1 MGSLDAKGIDVARI
15 LTDAHAA
22 GVGVDQTVAAV
33 TTAAVAAPVS
43 APAAS
48 APPSAPRPAV
58 TTAAAGP
65 AAASGP
71 HSVPGTVNVPAVP
84 AARPGPAKDPWAPPP
99 APAAAPGP
107 AREKKPVS
115 TDARRSYEPLTEGLE
130 VPKDLDLADRS
141 GALEQFG
148 VSPAVHSR
156 IVGVVKD
163 YVADRP
169 ASLLLSARHRPLLA
183 ARMARMEEAG
193 VPLREHVARL
203 GRDTSWEA
211 GPASGLAGRLVRA
224 THHALITPL
233 GEPLPAGPRVSPGA
247 ARSRSATISG
257 PAPGR
262 QAPAE
267 AAVPAHRQA
276 AAPGKGAGRGR

>member
-1 MGSLDAKGIDVARI
+1 M
-15 LTDAHAA
+15 
-22 GVGVDQTVAAV
+22 
-33 TTAAVAAPVS
+33 
-43 APAAS
+43 
-48 APPSAPRPAV
+48 
-58 TTAAAGP
+58 
-65 AAASGP
+65 
-71 HSVPGTVNVPAVP
+71 
-84 AARPGPAKDPWAPPP
+84 
-99 APAAAPGP
+99 
-107 AREKKPVS
+107 S
-115 TDARRSYEPLTEGLE
+115 TDARRSYGPLTEGLD

-169 ASLLLSARHRPLLA
+169 ASLLLSARHWPLLA

-211 GPASGLAGRLVRA
+211 GPASGFAGRLVRA

-247 ARSRSATISG
+247 ARSRSATIGG
-257 PAPGR
+257 PAPAGR
-262 QAPAE
+262 HRLRPRSPRTGRPPRPARGRVGDGVVRVERMRSLPLREGGTPAASWSEASAAFTEFARARPGPEVVVMAAVAGLE
-267 AAVPAHRQA
+267 AALGDTLAKAVA
-276 AAPGKGAGRGR
+276 ARGRASAYMAM